1 MTVHPAAQTGSN
13 VCRTSA
19 ANGRFVGAIGTSVP
33 LEAQKDGGGGGEG
46 EGRVGEKVPIN
57 RCETPLSVT
66 NLLAGWPTPRHDE
79 INEIR

>member
-1 MTVHPAAQTGSN
+1 MRGKSGGEQADPEH
-13 VCRTSA
+13 RE
-19 ANGRFVGAIGTSVP
+19 NGRIVY
-33 LEAQKDGGGGGEG
+33 
-46 EGRVGEKVPIN
+46 GRVEKVPIN